1 MRAYDVIR
9 KKRDG
14 GELSAG
20 EIEWLVQE
28 YTAGSL
34 PDYQMA
40 AFLMA
45 VFFRGMDATETTALT
60 LAMAHSGEMADL
72 SPLPGITVDK
82 HSTGGVADTTTLVL
96 APLVA
101 ACGVTVAKMSGRGL
115 GHTGGTVD
123 KLESIPGFRTSLSRE
138 EFLATVR
145 ACGLAVVGQSGELCP
160 ADKKI
165 YALRDVTATVDCVP
179 LIASSIMSKKL
190 AGGSQAIVLDV
201 KCGRGAFMKEV
212 GQARELAKTMVD
224 IGQRAGRATVAVLS
238 DMNQPLGQAIGNALE
253 VKEAVATLA
262 GRGPRRLTELCLT
275 LGAEMVVLAGKAP
288 DATAGRKLAEEALRS
303 GRALTRFTQWVAAQ
317 GGDPSVARDASL
329 LPAAP
334 VRLPVRSKASGY
346 LSAIDTER
354 LGVIAMELGAGRR
367 RKEDRIDLGVG
378 LEMRVEL
385 GQRLEPGQEV
395 AVVHARR
402 LSEAEEAAEAVWEA
416 CSVSEGAPPEVPP
429 LVYEVIRTA

>member
-20 EIEWLVQE
+20 EIEWLVRE

-45 VFFRGMDATETTALT
+45 VFFRGLNAAETTALT

-72 SPLPGITVDK
+72 SSLPGVTVDK

-115 GHTGGTVD
+115 GHTGGTID
-123 KLESIPGFRTSLSRE
+123 KLESIPGFRTALSRE

-145 ACGLAVVGQSGELCP
+145 DCGVAVVGQSNELCP

-201 KCGRGAFMKEV
+201 KCGRGAFMKELER
-212 GQARELAKTMVD
+212 ARELAKAMVS
-224 IGQRAGRATVAVLS
+224 IGRRAGRETVAVIS

-275 LGAEMVVLAGKAP
+275 LGAEMVVLAGKAHE
-288 DATAGRKLAEEALRS
+288 ATAGRKLVEEALSS
-303 GRALTRFTQWVAAQ
+303 GRGLARFARWVAAQ
-317 GGDPSVARDASL
+317 GGDPAVAQDLSL
-329 LPAAP
+329 LPLAP
-334 VRLPVRSKASGY
+334 VRLPVKSRSSGY
-346 LSAIDTER
+346 LAGVDAER
-354 LGVIAMELGAGRR
+354 LGVVAMELGAGRR

-385 GQRLEPGQEV
+385 GQRLEVGQEV
-395 AVVHARR
+395 ALIHAAT
-402 LSEAEEAAEAVWEA
+402 ETQAEEAAEAVLAA
-416 CSVSEGAPPEVPP
+416 C
-429 LVYEVIRTA
+429 T